1 MGACPS
7 QPRAPAPPADRR
19 LLAGAFLVPYL
30 IALALEGVPL
40 FHIELAIG
48 QRLRRGSISVWT
60 AVSPYLGGVGRC
72 LRGAA
77 GSRVGRLG
85 WGLRTE
91 EVPAQGCKA
100 RQPRPCRSE
109 EASLGALREGRG
121 CCVG

>member
-72 LRGAA
+72 LRG
-77 GSRVGRLG
+77 RR
-85 WGLRTE
+85 LRTE